1 MVYATFFV
9 MLIFLYFYN
18 DKVMIMEVVVVYV
31 LFKYL
36 YCLFVVESPFI
47 VKSRYYFL
55 IKSKHIRRNC

>member
-18 DKVMIMEVVVVYV
+18 EGRDFGSCVVYV

-47 VKSRYYFL
+47 VKSRYCFL